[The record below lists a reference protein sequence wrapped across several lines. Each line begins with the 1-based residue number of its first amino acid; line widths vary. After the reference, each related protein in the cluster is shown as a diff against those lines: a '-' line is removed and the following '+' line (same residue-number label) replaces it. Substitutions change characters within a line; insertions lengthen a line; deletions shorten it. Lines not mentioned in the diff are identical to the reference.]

1 VSEREEVMENL
12 QQISQL
18 LDRVNENLESLAR
31 LEFVPN
37 ALPQHMADRIKEI
50 CGS

>member
-1 VSEREEVMENL
+1 MSEREELMSNL
-12 QQISQL
+12 EQISQL

-31 LEFVPN
+31 LEFVSN

>member
-1 VSEREEVMENL
+1 MLEREEVMENL

-31 LEFVPN
+31 LEFVPD